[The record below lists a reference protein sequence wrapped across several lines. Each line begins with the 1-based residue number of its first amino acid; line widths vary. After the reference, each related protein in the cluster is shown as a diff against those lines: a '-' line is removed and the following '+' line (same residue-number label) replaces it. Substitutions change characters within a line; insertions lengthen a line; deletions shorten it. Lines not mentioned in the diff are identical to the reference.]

1 MLYHKK
7 THTDTMKNLEETMK
21 SSRPILIDFYASWGG
36 PCKRMHPVIDE
47 VEKHVGNKAKV
58 IKIDI
63 DTNKALATE
72 WGIRSVPTIV
82 IVKYGEIKFRQ
93 SGVQAASDLIKELEK
108 WM

>member
-1 MLYHKK
+1 
-7 THTDTMKNLEETMK
+7 MKNLEETMK
-21 SSRPILIDFYASWGG
+21 SSRPILIDFYASWCG

-58 IKIDI
+58 LKIDI
-63 DTNKALATE
+63 DTNKALATG

-82 IVKYGEIKFRQ
+82 NVKYGEMKLRQ
-93 SGVQAASDLIKELEK
+93 PGVQAASDLIKELEK

>member
-1 MLYHKK
+1 
-7 THTDTMKNLEETMK
+7 MKNLEETMK
-21 SSRPILIDFYASWGG
+21 SSRPILIDFYASWCG

-63 DTNKALATE
+63 DTNKAL
-72 WGIRSVPTIV
+72 
-82 IVKYGEIKFRQ
+82 
-93 SGVQAASDLIKELEK
+93 GVQAANDLIKELEK

>member
-1 MLYHKK
+1 
-7 THTDTMKNLEETMK
+7 MKNLEETMK
-21 SSRPILIDFYASWGG
+21 SSRPILIDFYASWCG

-93 SGVQAASDLIKELEK
+93 SGVQAANDLIKELEK